1 MQVTKNEKIVQ
12 VIQEET
18 YDIKGLTKAE
28 AIALLLLL
36 SKTNGSHAHGIY
48 HVLDVALEMNNQVDR
63 RISLNIPAIDLHSVQ
78 HQIEKLAQE

>member
-1 MQVTKNEKIVQ
+1 MQVTKNEKVVK

-36 SKTNGSHAHGIY
+36 SKTNGGLTY
-48 HVLDVALEMNNQVDR
+48 NLYLGLDESLGMNNLIEE
-63 RISLNIPAIDLHSVQ
+63 RIHFSIATIDLASVRE
-78 HQIEKLAQE
+78 QIEQLAQE